1 MAVEVSSLIDGYE
14 TAAPHRPSGAMTRRA
29 SMPQRHFRPDRRRA
43 AVLLLLVL
51 VGGLAIMMLTR
62 DWLRSAPVHDHILL
76 GAVASGLA
84 HHTHTWDELDHAS
97 TAWQS
102 VEPTTPAR
110 PSVAGAPDG
119 RVVSLHAAAGALVEG
134 LNLTLVLGV
143 AFLLG
148 RFGLGG
154 GLRLVPGEGRH
165 IVGQLPG
172 PSLPPPRSA

>member
-1 MAVEVSSLIDGYE
+1 
-14 TAAPHRPSGAMTRRA
+14 
-29 SMPQRHFRPDRRRA
+29 MPQRPFRPDPHGA
-43 AVLLLLVL
+43 ALLLLL
-51 VGGLAIMMLTR
+51 ILIGGLAIMTLTR

-102 VEPTTPAR
+102 VEPSTPA
-110 PSVAGAPDG
+110 SSSDAGAPGG
-119 RVVSLHAAAGALVEG
+119 RVVSLHAAAGALVES
-134 LNLTLVLGV
+134 LSLALVIDA

-154 GLRLVPGEGRH
+154 GLRLVPGQGCH
-165 IVGQLPG
+165 VVGQLPG
-172 PSLPPPRSA
+172 PPLPPPRSA

>member
-1 MAVEVSSLIDGYE
+1 
-14 TAAPHRPSGAMTRRA
+14 
-29 SMPQRHFRPDRRRA
+29 MPQRHFRPDRRRA
-43 AVLLLLVL
+43 AVLLLLIL

-102 VEPTTPAR
+102 VEPITLAS
-110 PSVAGAPDG
+110 PSDAGAPEG
-119 RVVSLHAAAGALVEG
+119 RVLSLNAAAGALLEI
-134 LNLTLVLGV
+134 LNFTLAIGV
-143 AFLLG
+143 AYLLG

-154 GLRLVPGEGRH
+154 SVRLVTSDGCQV
-165 IVGQLPG
+165 VGQLPG
-172 PSLPPPRSA
+172 PPLPPPRSA

>member
-1 MAVEVSSLIDGYE
+1 
-14 TAAPHRPSGAMTRRA
+14 
-29 SMPQRHFRPDRRRA
+29 MPQRHFRPDRRRA
-43 AVLLLLVL
+43 AALLLLVL

-102 VEPTTPAR
+102 VEPTTPAS
-110 PSVAGAPDG
+110 PSDAGAPGG
-119 RVVSLHAAAGALVEG
+119 RVISLQAAAGALLEV
-134 LNLTLVLGV
+134 LSFTLAIGV
-143 AFLLG
+143 AYLLS

-154 GLRLVPGEGRH
+154 GVRLVPGDGCQV
-165 IVGQLPG
+165 VGQLPG
-172 PSLPPPRSA
+172 PPLPPPRSA